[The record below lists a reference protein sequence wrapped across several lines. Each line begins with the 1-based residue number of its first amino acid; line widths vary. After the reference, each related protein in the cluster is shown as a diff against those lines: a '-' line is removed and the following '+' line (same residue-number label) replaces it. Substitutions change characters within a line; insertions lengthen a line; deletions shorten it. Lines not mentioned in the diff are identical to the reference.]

1 MLGVHPKEITKG
13 KHCYRVGRAPKNL
26 WATGDLL
33 EPRFGKLGK
42 EYKQIVFDKS
52 YLSEDPTVD
61 WVTPGHP
68 LFEVVREELLQSVGP
83 DLERGSVFYDVART
97 QPARLDV
104 YSATIRDGLGNILHR
119 RLLVVET
126 SMDGSLA
133 VRQPTLFLDVVPAP
147 AATEPGIDD
156 GLPGGDIV
164 EQSLIE
170 KALEPFLEEIQQ
182 TRLKEID
189 TISTHMEI
197 SLNELIH
204 RQNLR
209 MAELLGS
216 DHSREANPLVDRRH
230 LDAKTLIIVRR
241 VR

>member
-1 MLGVHPKEITKG
+1 
-13 KHCYRVGRAPKNL
+13 
-26 WATGDLL
+26 
-33 EPRFGKLGK
+33 
-42 EYKQIVFDKS
+42 
-52 YLSEDPTVD
+52 
-61 WVTPGHP
+61 
-68 LFEVVREELLQSVGP
+68 
-83 DLERGSVFYDVART
+83 
-97 QPARLDV
+97 V

-119 RLLVVET
+119 RLFVVET

-147 AATEPGIDD
+147 AGTEPGIDD

-197 SLNELIH
+197 SLNELI
-204 RQNLR
+204 
-209 MAELLGS
+209 S
-216 DHSREANPLVDRRH
+216 
-230 LDAKTLIIVRR
+230 
-241 VR
+241 